1 MLLEDGPQRR
11 ANGEDPRTAHVV
23 AISARTSTSLQ
34 RNKLNLLEYLNANPQ
49 INLADLSYTTTARRL
64 HHVFRAAHAVGSI
77 KELIGLITKD
87 LAGSNENSRAN
98 AKSSIA
104 FAFTGQGSQYPG
116 MGKQLFDTCASFR
129 QNVLEFN
136 GICLRQGLPPF
147 LDMITDSKAD
157 ITRMTPTQIQLG
169 LVSLELGL
177 ARFWQSCGIEPDVV
191 IGHSLGEYTALC
203 VAGVLSVSDM
213 LFLVGNRAKIMEE
226 KCTANSHAMLAIQSP
241 VESVLQVL
249 KTEQLSSCEIACING
264 PSSTVVSGPLEDVK
278 TLKDRLQAGDI
289 KTTLLEVPYAFH
301 SAQMDPILS
310 DLEAI
315 AYNVQFAEPKI
326 AVAST
331 LHGDLVKADGI
342 FTPNY
347 LARQARQKVDFVG
360 ALRACTSQGVVNEQ
374 TLWVENGPASVC
386 LGLVRSTLDLSP
398 ARSLPSLK
406 PNEDC
411 WKTISK
417 ALANAYNSG
426 AKILWPDYHKEYENA
441 LTLLDL
447 PTYSFDLKD
456 YWLQYEGD
464 WALKTNDTVSTSP
477 ASPAFSTTCLQR
489 VESETFS
496 KEKASV
502 VFVSNAAEP
511 KLYAAIQGHLVTGV
525 GLCPSSVYSDMA
537 FTAASYIHSKQDPSK
552 PVPAMDVAKMEVH
565 HPLIVLPNNPD
576 QLIRV
581 SAARTAG
588 ADSVSVSFSSQNGPD
603 THDHG
608 HCTVHFGSG
617 EEWKSEWARSAYLV
631 RTRIDGLTNSA
642 QVGVSH
648 KILRKMVYKLFAA
661 LVAYDEKYHGLEE
674 VFMDSELHESAASV
688 KFQTTAA
695 DGNFTYSP
703 YWIDSIVH
711 LAGFVLNGSVNT
723 PEDVVYISHGW
734 KSLRIAGAL
743 SKDNSYTSYVRMQ
756 PTGNRGVYAGDVYMF
771 EGDEVIAV
779 CTGLKFQEMKK
790 TVLQTLLGTSKG
802 PTQIQQSRPAP
813 TVDTSVGAKAS
824 KKRAG
829 KASASSP
836 RKQKPTPAT
845 SKPTFSGVLHAIASE
860 VKVDVTDFLDDAN
873 FGDLGIDSLLTISIM
888 SNLRTQMGLD
898 LPTSIFT
905 MYPTVAELRVFFED
919 QFGAPVPAEVDDMD
933 DSDSSTDVDTPSNE
947 LDSSVT
953 SVSSSDA
960 MDAADVFIS
969 AVATE
974 TGIDAAEIEP
984 STLFVDLGVD
994 SLMSIAVLGAVKDR
1008 TGRMLPASIFTD
1020 YPTVAELRKALGK
1033 PSEPQRSS
1041 PKPKPKSSSQYSSHP
1056 VFLQGRLNTGLPTLF
1071 MIADGAGSAA
1081 SYLNLPPMPFGIPV
1095 YALESPF
1102 LHCPLEFTC
1111 SFEEM
1116 AAIYVEEIRNIQPR
1130 GPYMLGGWSLGGIHA
1145 YEVARQLTAQGEQI
1159 KGIVMVDSPCPK
1171 ALPHMPDP
1179 TIELMEQT
1187 GVFIGIKRAGKPDE
1201 PMPLSTKQH
1210 LVQCVKAL
1218 KVYDGVPM
1226 DPNKRPGHVVMIW
1239 AKDGVFERV
1248 SEKIEQA
1255 AQAEP
1260 APEAEPQGQETH
1272 GLKKDWLTAERKS
1285 FGPNGWDRLVGDME
1299 CHAIDGDHFSIMNPP
1314 RVSFVV
1320 PVTWPDYRWTLLT
1333 RFALYRSKSPGPS
1346 STPPSRNSW
1355 NRDQLCWNVRFG
1367 SRDRLDNFPTLFRR
1381 FIHAEAF
1388 IGFTLRASI
1397 IESHLHI
1404 NSMFSVSLSQ

>member
-1 MLLEDGPQRR
+1 MYATRGWPAAPREGRR
-11 ANGEDPRTAHVV
+11 PPISTRDRHIRQNTNFATTEQDERTRIH
-23 AISARTSTSLQ
+23 
-34 RNKLNLLEYLNANPQ
+34 LNSNPHTK
-49 INLADLSYTTTARRL
+49 LADLSYTTTARRM
-64 HHVFRAAHAVGSI
+64 HHVFRTAHAVGST
-77 KELIGLITKD
+77 KELIGLITKE
-87 LAGSNENSRAN
+87 LAGSNEPSRAN
-98 AKSSIA
+98 GKPSIV
-104 FAFTGQGSQYPG
+104 FAFTGQGSQYAG
-116 MGKQLFDTCASFR
+116 IGKQLFDTCERFR
-129 QNVLEFN
+129 ENILEFN

-147 LDMITDSKAD
+147 LDMITDSKGD

-191 IGHSLGEYTALC
+191 IGHSLGEYAALC

-213 LFLVGNRAKIMEE
+213 LFVVGNRAKIMEE
-226 KCTANSHAMLAIQSP
+226 QCTAHTHAMLAIQSP
-241 VESVLQVL
+241 VESVLQTL
-249 KTEQLSSCEIACING
+249 KTAQLSCCEIACING
-264 PSSTVVSGPLEDVK
+264 PSSTVVSGPIEDVK
-278 TLKDRLQAGDI
+278 MLKDRLQAGDV

-310 DLEAI
+310 DFEAI
-315 AYNVQFAEPKI
+315 AHNVRFAKPTI

-331 LHGDLVKADGI
+331 LLGDLVKADGV
-342 FTPNY
+342 FTANY
-347 LARQARQKVDFVG
+347 LARQARHKVDFVG

-398 ARSLPSLK
+398 TRSLPSLK

-411 WKTISK
+411 WKTITK

-426 AKILWPDYHKEYENA
+426 VKVLWPDYHKEYESA

-447 PTYSFDLKD
+447 PTYAFDLKD

-464 WALKTNDTVSTSP
+464 WALKTNDTASTSP

-489 VESETFS
+489 VESESYSTD
-496 KEKASV
+496 KASV

-511 KLYAAIQGHLVTGV
+511 KLYAAVQGHLVTGV

-537 FTAASYIHSKQDPSK
+537 FTAASYIHSKMEPSK

-576 QLIRV
+576 QIIRI
-581 SAARTAG
+581 SAVRNAG
-588 ADSVSVSFSSQNGPD
+588 ADSVTVSFGSQNGSD
-603 THDHG
+603 TNEHG
-608 HCTVHFGSG
+608 HCIVHFGNG
-617 EEWKSEWARSAYLV
+617 EEWKSEWARNAYLV
-631 RTRIDGLTNSA
+631 KMRIDGLTNSA

-674 VFMDSELHESAASV
+674 VFMDSELHEAAASV

-743 SKDNSYTSYVRMQ
+743 SEDKSYSSYVRMQ

-771 EGDEVIAV
+771 EGDEVVAV

-790 TVLQTLLGTSKG
+790 SVLQTLLGTSKG
-802 PTQIQQSRPAP
+802 SSQTQQNHARGPAT
-813 TVDTSVGAKAS
+813 TVDTSAGARS
-824 KKRAG
+824 SLKKRAA
-829 KASASSP
+829 KSSAPSA
-836 RKQKPTPAT
+836 RKQKSASAT
-845 SKPTFSGVLHAIASE
+845 SRPSFSGVLHAIASE
-860 VKVDVTDFLDDAN
+860 VKVDVTDFVDDAN

-888 SNLRTQMGLD
+888 SNLRAQMGLD

-919 QFGAPVPAEVDDMD
+919 QFGTPDSTEVDEMD

-947 LDSSVT
+947 VDSSVT
-953 SVSSSDA
+953 SVSSSDV
-960 MDAADVFIS
+960 MDTADVFIS

-974 TGIDAAEIEP
+974 TGIDAREIEP

-1020 YPTVAELRKALGK
+1020 YPTVADLRKALGN
-1033 PSEPQRSS
+1033 PSEPQQSS
-1041 PKPKPKSSSQYSSHP
+1041 PKPKAKKSGSQYSSHP

-1081 SYLNLPPMPFGIPV
+1081 SYLNIPPMPFGIPV

-1145 YEVARQLTAQGEQI
+1145 YEVARQLIAQGEKV

-1171 ALPHMPDP
+1171 ALPHMPEP

-1201 PMPLSTKQH
+1201 PMPMSTKQH
-1210 LVQCVKAL
+1210 LVSCVKAL
-1218 KVYDGVPM
+1218 KVYDAIPM
-1226 DPNKRPGHVVMIW
+1226 QPGHRPGNVVMIW

-1248 SEKIEQA
+1248 SEAVEQA
-1255 AQAEP
+1255 AEPEPADDAEP
-1260 APEAEPQGQETH
+1260 EGDESH

-1285 FGPNGWDRLVGDME
+1285 FGPNGWDRIVGDME

-1314 RVSFVV
+1314 RVS
-1320 PVTWPDYRWTLLT
+1320 L
-1333 RFALYRSKSPGPS
+1333 ALQLCPTIYGHANDISVHRSKSPVRL
-1346 STPPSRNSW
+1346 ST
-1355 NRDQLCWNVRFG
+1355 
-1367 SRDRLDNFPTLFRR
+1367 
-1381 FIHAEAF
+1381 
-1388 IGFTLRASI
+1388 
-1397 IESHLHI
+1397 
-1404 NSMFSVSLSQ
+1404 

>member
-1 MLLEDGPQRR
+1 MLLEDGPQRLV
-11 ANGEDPRTAHVV
+11 NGEDPRSAHVI
-23 AISARTSTSLQ
+23 ALSARTATSLQ
-34 RNKLNLLEYLNANPQ
+34 RNKLNLLEYLNTNPHTD
-49 INLADLSYTTTARRL
+49 LADLSYTTTARRL
-64 HHVFRAAHAVGSI
+64 HHVFRTAHAVGST

-87 LAGSNENSRAN
+87 LAGSNEPSRAN
-98 AKSSIA
+98 GKPSIA

-129 QNVLEFN
+129 ENILAFN
-136 GICLRQGLPPF
+136 SNCLRQGLPPF
-147 LDMITDSKAD
+147 LDMIIDSKSD
-157 ITRMTPTQIQLG
+157 TTKMTPTQIQLG

-177 ARFWQSCGIEPDVV
+177 AKFWQSCGIEPDVV
-191 IGHSLGEYTALC
+191 IGHSLGEYAALC

-226 KCTANSHAMLAIQSP
+226 KCTANSHAMLAVQSP
-241 VESVLQVL
+241 VESVLQTL
-249 KTEQLSSCEIACING
+249 KSEQLSSCEIACING
-264 PSSTVVSGPLEDVK
+264 PSSTVVSGPIEDVK
-278 TLKDRLQAGDI
+278 TLKNRLQAGDI

-310 DLEAI
+310 DFEAI
-315 AYNVQFAEPKI
+315 AHNVQFAKPTI

-331 LHGDLVKADGI
+331 LLGDLVKANGI
-342 FTPNY
+342 FTANY

-360 ALRACTSQGVVNEQ
+360 ALRACTSQGVVDEQ

-398 ARSLPSLK
+398 ARSLASLK

-411 WKTISK
+411 WKTITK

-426 AKILWPDYHKEYENA
+426 TKILWPDYHKEYENA

-447 PTYSFDLKD
+447 PTYAFDLKD

-464 WALKTNDTVSTSP
+464 WALKTNDTVSVSP
-477 ASPAFSTTCLQR
+477 ASPPFSTTCLQR
-489 VESETFS
+489 VESETYS
-496 KEKASV
+496 KDKASV

-537 FTAASYIHSKQDPSK
+537 FTAASYILSKMEPSK

-581 SAARTAG
+581 SAVRTAG
-588 ADSVSVSFSSQNGPD
+588 ADSVDVSFSSQNGPD
-603 THDHG
+603 THEHG
-608 HCTVHFGSG
+608 HCIVHFGDG
-617 EEWKSEWARSAYLV
+617 EEWKSEWARNTYLV
-631 RTRIDGLTNSA
+631 KTRIDGLTNSA

-674 VFMDSELHESAASV
+674 VFMDSELHEAAASV
-688 KFQTTAA
+688 KFQTSTA

-723 PEDVVYISHGW
+723 PEDIVYISHGW

-743 SKDNSYTSYVRMQ
+743 SEDKSYSSYVRMQ

-771 EGDEVIAV
+771 EGNEVVAV

-790 TVLQTLLGTSKG
+790 SVLQTLLGTSKG
-802 PTQIQQSRPAP
+802 STQIQQSHARGPAT
-813 TVDTSVGAKAS
+813 TVDTSIGAKSLKKRAAKAS
-824 KKRAG
+824 AP
-829 KASASSP
+829 SA
-836 RKQKPTPAT
+836 RKQKPASAT
-845 SKPTFSGVLHAIASE
+845 SRPSFSGVLHAIAAE
-860 VKVDVTDFLDDAN
+860 VKVDVTDFVDDAN

-888 SNLRTQMGLD
+888 SNLRSQMGLD

-919 QFGAPVPAEVDDMD
+919 QYGAPEPAEVDDMD

-974 TGIDAAEIEP
+974 TGIDAREIEP

-1020 YPTVAELRKALGK
+1020 YPTVADLRKALGN
-1033 PSEPQRSS
+1033 PSEPQQSS
-1041 PKPKPKSSSQYSSHP
+1041 PKPKAVKTGSQYSSHP

-1102 LHCPLEFTC
+1102 LHVPLEFTC

-1116 AAIYVEEIRNIQPR
+1116 AAIYVEEIRSIQPR

-1145 YEVARQLTAQGEQI
+1145 YEVARQLIAQGEHI

-1187 GVFIGIKRAGKPDE
+1187 GVFIGIKRAGKPDA

-1210 LVQCVKAL
+1210 LVSCVKAL
-1218 KVYDGVPM
+1218 KVYEAIPM
-1226 DPNKRPGHVVMIW
+1226 QPSHRPDHVVMIW

-1248 SEKIEQA
+1248 SETIEKA
-1255 AQAEP
+1255 AEP
-1260 APEAEPQGQETH
+1260 EPEPEPEGEETH

-1314 RVSFVV
+1314 RVCFLSYDSRVLSMDITNKISLRRSRS
-1320 PVTWPDYRWTLLT
+1320 PV
-1333 RFALYRSKSPGPS
+1333 PS
-1346 STPPSRNSW
+1346 SIPRSRNSW
-1355 NRDQLCWNVRFG
+1355 
-1367 SRDRLDNFPTLFRR
+1367 SR
-1381 FIHAEAF
+1381 
-1388 IGFTLRASI
+1388 
-1397 IESHLHI
+1397 IESVR
-1404 NSMFSVSLSQ
+1404 SMNVGIFELGV